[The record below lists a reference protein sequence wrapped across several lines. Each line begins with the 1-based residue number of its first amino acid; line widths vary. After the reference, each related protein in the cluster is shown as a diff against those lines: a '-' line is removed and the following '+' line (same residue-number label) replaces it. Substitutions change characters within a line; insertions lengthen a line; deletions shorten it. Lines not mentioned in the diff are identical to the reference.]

1 GRYTWT
7 SQRTC
12 RLCPDADRQ
21 VRPGHGRTVRISSL
35 GLQRQSK
42 RSSPR
47 WSGAFWLVHS
57 KRSECWLRCSLVF
70 SFFKVAQC
78 QIPFVIFHTDEVC
91 LLAGFQKGHAF
102 AHFGIADNDPWLGAE
117 VVACGVERGDQGIQV
132 IAIDALSEPAERLPA
147 INDGLKRQNLAGV
160 TIGLL
165 IIYVDDGNQVV
176 ELPVRGRYHG
186 FPCRAF

>member
-1 GRYTWT
+1 SWRRARSPREPSPLLHSSATVRPCPFGRSDPDEPWRRYAGRNTWT

-102 AHFGIADNDPWLGAE
+102 
-117 VVACGVERGDQGIQV
+117 
-132 IAIDALSEPAERLPA
+132 
-147 INDGLKRQNLAGV
+147 
-160 TIGLL
+160 
-165 IIYVDDGNQVV
+165 
-176 ELPVRGRYHG
+176 
-186 FPCRAF
+186 